1 MTSEKLKKSDYIFN
15 RITEMTYH
23 CHMID
28 LMRGRSWFKTP
39 EWLQKKHCIINPK
52 NEDEQCFKWAVIA
65 ALHFDSIGA
74 HPERISKL
82 KPFVEQYNWSGIEF
96 PTPNTHWKK
105 FERQNP
111 NVALNV
117 YFSEEDF
124 QVRQAY
130 VSKHNTTRKKV
141 ADVLIIQE
149 GGKKH
154 YVAIKRYS
162 ALMRGLS
169 SRHRGDHYCRNC
181 MHGFRSQETRDNHMK
196 VCMDH
201 DFCEI
206 VMPEEG
212 TVLKHEDGQK
222 LLRMPFVIYADTE
235 CILEPVQ
242 GCDGDPEKSHTRD
255 VSKHVASGYAFMT
268 KFAHGEVEES
278 SDCYRGKDCM
288 ERFCKGLRDQVN
300 RAIRHPQ
307 KKIIPLTHEE
317 KEAYKSAKRCFI
329 CEGVFKKNNED
340 ITMRKVRDHCHYT
353 GQYRGAA
360 HSSCNLKYRIPNEI
374 PVVMH
379 NRSRYDDHI
388 IIKQLA
394 REFKSHEF
402 KCLGEN
408 SEKYISFSIKQSVT
422 FQGKDGEPLKQ
433 MKKNKKTNQ
442 MKEVEINTTC
452 KIKFI
457 NSCRFMQSSLS
468 SLVDNLAGTNSESV
482 SCNDCKS
489 NMELIEIDSEYKAQ
503 FKCQTCYCSYKT
515 VELNERS
522 MKKKF
527 SNTLKHAKGND
538 EHFKLLLRKGV
549 YPYEYMDA
557 WERFEETALPPKAQF
572 YSSLNLKNI
581 TENDYKHAQKVWK
594 AFNIKNLGEYHDLY
608 VMSDTLLLAD
618 VFENF
623 RDTCQ
628 NIYELDPA
636 YFYTAPGL
644 AWQAALKVTGQ
655 VLELLSDIDMLLM
668 VEKGLRGGICQAIKR
683 HAKANNPYMGELFDV
698 NLLISYLLYID
709 ANKLYGGAMSQKL
722 PTHGFKWREDLENF
736 TQAFIENYKNGDD
749 GYFLEVDVH
758 YPKKLHKLHNDL
770 PFLPEK
776 MRLNNDCE
784 KLTCNVFDKEKYVL
798 HIRKLQQALQHG
810 LVLTKV
816 HRVIEFKQSAWLKP
830 YIDLNTKLR
839 KDAKNDFEKDFF
851 KLMNNSVFGKTM
863 ENVRKHGDIKLVTTE
878 WRRKKLASVPNYHST
893 SRFDKKFVAME
904 MNKVKVVMNK
914 PVYLGLSILDF
925 SKLTMYKFHYDY
937 IKPKFGAGAELCY
950 MDTDSFVYHIKT
962 DDVYKDIAGDVESRF
977 DTSNYSPE
985 DKLSL
990 PIGKNKKKLCLMKD
1004 ELGGKIMIEFVAL
1017 RSKMYAYKTLE
1028 GYVQKKAKGTKKCV
1042 VKKQITFADYLNSLQ
1057 TYQNLYRT
1065 QLRFTSRKHEIFT
1078 EKLNKIAL
1086 SVDDDKRLQAQ
1097 GGFTFAH
1104 GSSPGLVC
1112 KQELLTRV
1120 WHPDHVKLF

>member
-1 MTSEKLKKSDYIFN
+1 
-15 RITEMTYH
+15 
-23 CHMID
+23 
-28 LMRGRSWFKTP
+28 
-39 EWLQKKHCIINPK
+39 
-52 NEDEQCFKWAVIA
+52 
-65 ALHFDSIGA
+65 
-74 HPERISKL
+74 
-82 KPFVEQYNWSGIEF
+82 
-96 PTPNTHWKK
+96 
-105 FERQNP
+105 
-111 NVALNV
+111 
-117 YFSEEDF
+117 
-124 QVRQAY
+124 
-130 VSKHNTTRKKV
+130 
-141 ADVLIIQE
+141 
-149 GGKKH
+149 
-154 YVAIKRYS
+154 
-162 ALMRGLS
+162 
-169 SRHRGDHYCRNC
+169 
-181 MHGFRSQETRDNHMK
+181 
-196 VCMDH
+196 
-201 DFCEI
+201 
-206 VMPEEG
+206 
-212 TVLKHEDGQK
+212 
-222 LLRMPFVIYADTE
+222 
-235 CILEPVQ
+235 
-242 GCDGDPEKSHTRD
+242 
-255 VSKHVASGYAFMT
+255 
-268 KFAHGEVEES
+268 
-278 SDCYRGKDCM
+278 
-288 ERFCKGLRDQVN
+288 
-300 RAIRHPQ
+300 
-307 KKIIPLTHEE
+307 
-317 KEAYKSAKRCFI
+317 
-329 CEGVFKKNNED
+329 
-340 ITMRKVRDHCHYT
+340 
-353 GQYRGAA
+353 
-360 HSSCNLKYRIPNEI
+360 
-374 PVVMH
+374 
-379 NRSRYDDHI
+379 
-388 IIKQLA
+388 
-394 REFKSHEF
+394 
-402 KCLGEN
+402 
-408 SEKYISFSIKQSVT
+408 
-422 FQGKDGEPLKQ
+422 
-433 MKKNKKTNQ
+433 
-442 MKEVEINTTC
+442 
-452 KIKFI
+452 
-457 NSCRFMQSSLS
+457 
-468 SLVDNLAGTNSESV
+468 
-482 SCNDCKS
+482 
-489 NMELIEIDSEYKAQ
+489 
-503 FKCQTCYCSYKT
+503 
-515 VELNERS
+515 

-527 SNTLKHAKGND
+527 SNTFKHAKGND
-538 EHFKLLLRKGV
+538 EHFRLLLRKGV

-572 YSSLNLKNI
+572 YSSLNLENI

-683 HAKANNPYMGELFDV
+683 HAKANNPYIGELFDV

-709 ANKLYGGAMSQKL
+709 ANNLYGGAMSQKL

-736 TQAFIENYKNGDD
+736 TQAFIENYKIGDD

-758 YPKKLHKLHNDL
+758 YPKKLHKLHNDF

-830 YIDLNTKLR
+830 YIDMNTKLR

-863 ENVRKHGDIKLVTTE
+863 ENVRKHRDSKLVTTE
-878 WRRKKLASVPNYHST
+878 WRRKKLASAPNYHST

-914 PVYLGLSILDF
+914 PVYLGLSILDL
-925 SKLTMYKFHYDY
+925 SKLTMYEFHYDY
-937 IKPKFGAGAELCY
+937 IKPKFGASAELCY

-985 DKLSL
+985 DKRPL

-1017 RSKMYAYKTLE
+1017 RSKILFE
-1028 GYVQKKAKGTKKCV
+1028 QP
-1042 VKKQITFADYLNSLQ
+1042 ADQ
-1057 TYQNLYRT
+1057 DLYRT

-1078 EKLNKIAL
+1078 ERLNKIAL

-1120 WHPDHVKLF
+1120 WHPDHVKPWMF

>member
-15 RITEMTYH
+15 RITEMTHH

-28 LMRGRSWFKTP
+28 LMR
-39 EWLQKKHCIINPK
+39 
-52 NEDEQCFKWAVIA
+52 DEQCFKWAVIA
-65 ALHFDSIGA
+65 ALHHNEIKNDPQ
-74 HPERISKL
+74 HISKL
-82 KPFVEQYNWSGIEF
+82 EPFVEQYNWSGMAY
-96 PTPNTHWKK
+96 PTPNTHLKK

-130 VSKHNTTRKKV
+130 VSKHKTTRKKV

-149 GGKKH
+149 EGKKH

-206 VMPEEG
+206 VIPKEG

-222 LLRMPFVIYADTE
+222 SLRMPFIIYADTE

-255 VSKHVASGYAFMT
+255 VSKHVASGYAFIT
-268 KFAHGEVEES
+268 NFAHGEVEES
-278 SDCYRGKDCM
+278 SDCYRGKDCT

-300 RAIRHPQ
+300 RAIRHQQ
-307 KKIIPLTHEE
+307 KKMIPLTHEE
-317 KEAYKSAKRCFI
+317 KEAHKSAKGCFI
-329 CEGVFKKNNED
+329 CNGLFKKNNKD
-340 ITMRKVRDHCHYT
+340 ITMRKVRDYCYYT

-379 NRSRYDDHI
+379 NCSRYDDHI

-394 REFKSHEF
+394 REFKSHDF

-408 SEKYISFSIKQSVT
+408 SEKYISFFIKQSVT
-422 FQGKDGEPLKQ
+422 FQGKHGKSLKQ
-433 MKKNKKTNQ
+433 MKKKTNQ

-457 NSCRFMQSSLS
+457 DSCRFMQSSLS
-468 SLVDNLAGTNSESV
+468 SLVDNLAGTNSV
-482 SCNDCKS
+482 SCNDCRS
-489 NMELIEIDSEYKAQ
+489 SMELIEIDSEYKAQ

-515 VELNERS
+515 VELNEHS
-522 MKKKF
+522 IKKKF
-527 SNTLKHAKGND
+527 SNTFKHAKGND
-538 EHFKLLLRKGV
+538 EQFRLLLRKGV

-557 WERFEETALPPKAQF
+557 WEGFEETGLNPKAQF
-572 YSSLNLKNI
+572 YSSLNLENI

-608 VMSDTLLLAD
+608 VMSDTLLLGD

-644 AWQAALKVTGQ
+644 AWQATLKVTGQ
-655 VLELLSDIDMLLM
+655 VLELLTDIDMLLM

-683 HAKANNPYMGELFDV
+683 HTKANNPYMGELFDV

-709 ANKLYGGAMSQKL
+709 ANNLYGGAMSQKL

-736 TQAFIENYKNGDD
+736 TQVSIENYKNGDD
-749 GYFLEVDVH
+749 GYFLEVDVN

-784 KLTCNVFDKEKYVL
+784 MLTCNVFDKEK
-798 HIRKLQQALQHG
+798 IRAAHSQIAAG
-810 LVLTKV
+810 TA
-816 HRVIEFKQSAWLKP
+816 AW
-830 YIDLNTKLR
+830 IG
-839 KDAKNDFEKDFF
+839 
-851 KLMNNSVFGKTM
+851 S
-863 ENVRKHGDIKLVTTE
+863 HQ
-878 WRRKKLASVPNYHST
+878 
-893 SRFDKKFVAME
+893 
-904 MNKVKVVMNK
+904 
-914 PVYLGLSILDF
+914 
-925 SKLTMYKFHYDY
+925 
-937 IKPKFGAGAELCY
+937 GAP
-950 MDTDSFVYHIKT
+950 SH
-962 DDVYKDIAGDVESRF
+962 
-977 DTSNYSPE
+977 
-985 DKLSL
+985 
-990 PIGKNKKKLCLMKD
+990 
-1004 ELGGKIMIEFVAL
+1004 
-1017 RSKMYAYKTLE
+1017 
-1028 GYVQKKAKGTKKCV
+1028 
-1042 VKKQITFADYLNSLQ
+1042 
-1057 TYQNLYRT
+1057 
-1065 QLRFTSRKHEIFT
+1065 
-1078 EKLNKIAL
+1078 
-1086 SVDDDKRLQAQ
+1086 
-1097 GGFTFAH
+1097 
-1104 GSSPGLVC
+1104 
-1112 KQELLTRV
+1112 
-1120 WHPDHVKLF
+1120 